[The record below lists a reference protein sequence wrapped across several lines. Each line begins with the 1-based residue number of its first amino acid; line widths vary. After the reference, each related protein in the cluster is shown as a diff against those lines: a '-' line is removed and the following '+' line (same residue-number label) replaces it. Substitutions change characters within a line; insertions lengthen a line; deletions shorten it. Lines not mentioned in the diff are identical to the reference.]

1 MYLLKWFLMKE
12 YNYEWFVSE
21 ILKNQRENKPLKVSE
36 EAKNI
41 IFQIL
46 EKIQGS
52 RLVKVGIKDTF
63 IWALNFEM
71 FKKKLNLI
79 ISFL

>member
-1 MYLLKWFLMKE
+1 MKE
-12 YNYEWFVSE
+12 YHYEWLVSK
-21 ILKNQRENKPLKVSE
+21 IYKNQRENKPLKVSE
-36 EAKNI
+36 ETKNI
-41 IFQIL
+41 ISQIL